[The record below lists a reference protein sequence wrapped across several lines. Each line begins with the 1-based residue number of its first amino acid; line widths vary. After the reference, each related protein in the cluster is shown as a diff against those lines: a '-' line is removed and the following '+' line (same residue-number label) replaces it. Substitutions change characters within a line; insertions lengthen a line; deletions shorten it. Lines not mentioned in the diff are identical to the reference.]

1 MATPLHAVGVKSL
14 NKSPGRRRFVF
25 KTFSQRI
32 EEVEIDVYRSLDKI
46 KPEPSEGSSFFR
58 DYLVEWRE
66 LNTAEDFISFYE
78 KMMPLVQ
85 TLPLVLLHKE
95 SILSELLSRLQLKA
109 RLSLEP
115 ILRLTAS
122 LSRDLLEDFIS
133 FLPRIADSFYSLL
146 KSGADREP
154 EIIEQI
160 FKSWSH
166 ILMYLQKYLVKDVVH
181 VLKVTIK
188 LRYYP
193 EWYIQEF
200 MADATSFLL
209 RNAPKEQLRKGI
221 RKIMFE
227 IVNKPLPARKSGV
240 IVLLYHIMR
249 GPSSK
254 FHSRADWVLQLLTEN
269 STFNIGGDKFNQGVD
284 TVIEVLTATFKR
296 LCEDLEPK
304 ELNLMW
310 NCLYNRID
318 DSVNDEDY
326 RHLSCLLSLLISTV
340 QINNGMKISDYQP
353 MIERVRS
360 FVQKFIVPSSIVVG
374 QDNSEIV
381 DKILQLMLCIL
392 DGLKSFNDMSTIS
405 SCLLQWTPVFALR
418 NSSVLTFIREL
429 LEKDPYIIHAS
440 RVNILSAMNDLIE
453 TSQDEVV
460 YLICSLCERLQK
472 NSLISS
478 FLDGTSTEGLSR
490 IHGFLQGAICSWIGV
505 INDISHGNLAS
516 TSTDEGKLALLWGII
531 CCYPHMIDVRARP
544 SSLTD
549 LIDALDCLL
558 MIEDESI
565 AGVSKHT
572 WQSLLGAAISS
583 YYKLGN
589 ICGLEETRK
598 ILHLA
603 KTYKSSS
610 HVLSAVADYL
620 DSVYGPIMEADSHC
634 KSYLPE
640 FETEKAV
647 DALGIF
653 ADNLCNSDKAIRVA
667 TLRILCHCECHECKM
682 SANDQP
688 PENIMKTEGYQ
699 THPAESHGSYGV
711 NVLQLLLS
719 IEATPL
725 SISTSRKVILLISR
739 IQMAIS
745 AGKISETYMPILLSG
760 IIGIFYNRFSYLWNP
775 ASECLAIL
783 IRENV
788 ALVWGKF
795 VHYFEECLSTFH
807 SPHNKPDGQSAE
819 VPYNSCDLVE
829 RFTSFAAPTSD
840 STPYATVLSSLLQ
853 SLQKIPSVAESRSRQ
868 IVPLFLKFLGYNN
881 EDLLSVGSFN
891 SDACKGKEWRGVLKE
906 WLSLFKLMRNP
917 RAFYRSQSLKDVLL
931 IRFMDENDAEIQM
944 RVLDCLL
951 TWKDDFLIPY
961 EQHLRNLISSKNLRE
976 ELTTWSLSR
985 EFSY

>member
-14 NKSPGRRRFVF
+14 NKSPGRRRFV
-25 KTFSQRI
+25 
-32 EEVEIDVYRSLDKI
+32 
-46 KPEPSEGSSFFR
+46 
-58 DYLVEWRE
+58 E

-209 RNAPKEQLRKGI
+209 RNAPKEQLRKG
-221 RKIMFE
+221 
-227 IVNKPLPARKSGV
+227 
-240 IVLLYHIMR
+240 
-249 GPSSK
+249 
-254 FHSRADWVLQLLTEN
+254 
-269 STFNIGGDKFNQGVD
+269 VD

-418 NSSVLTFIREL
+418 NSR
-429 LEKDPYIIHAS
+429 
-440 RVNILSAMNDLIE
+440 
-453 TSQDEVV
+453 
-460 YLICSLCERLQK
+460 
-472 NSLISS
+472 
-478 FLDGTSTEGLSR
+478 
-490 IHGFLQGAICSWIGV
+490 
-505 INDISHGNLAS
+505 
-516 TSTDEGKLALLWGII
+516 
-531 CCYPHMIDVRARP
+531 
-544 SSLTD
+544 
-549 LIDALDCLL
+549 
-558 MIEDESI
+558 
-565 AGVSKHT
+565 
-572 WQSLLGAAISS
+572 
-583 YYKLGN
+583 
-589 ICGLEETRK
+589 
-598 ILHLA
+598 
-603 KTYKSSS
+603 
-610 HVLSAVADYL
+610 
-620 DSVYGPIMEADSHC
+620 PIMEADSHC

-699 THPAESHGSYGV
+699 THPAESHV
-711 NVLQLLLS
+711 MVLQLLLS